1 MVAFGG
7 VFGWVLFAGEEAGM
21 KRMVGVCLGQSGF
34 ELAMAVG
41 DEPQEPPA
49 FEAVQLPIIRA
60 GWPEA
65 VGVEGFSTSFDPGSV
80 LRTKPTSFAFRVR
93 GCSMVGANIQDGDI
107 VIGEFT
113 PAANPGAIVV
123 ALIDGESTLKRFV
136 MRHGRPFLVSEN
148 PNQPDL
154 SPLSE
159 LVIQGV
165 VHTVVHPVR

>member
-1 MVAFGG
+1 MDQA
-7 VFGWVLFAGEEAGM
+7 AASHPA
-21 KRMVGVCLGQSGF
+21 SGD
-34 ELAMAVG
+34 VI
-41 DEPQEPPA
+41 
-49 FEAVQLPIIRA
+49 QLPIIRA

-65 VGVEGFSTSFDPGSV
+65 VGVDGVSTSFDPACV

-93 GCSMVGANIQDGDI
+93 GCSMVGANIYDGDI

-113 PAANPGAIVV
+113 PEAKPGAIVV
-123 ALIDGESTLKRFV
+123 ALIDGESALKRLV
-136 MRHGRPFLVSEN
+136 IRHGRPFLVSEN

-165 VHTVVHPVR
+165 AHTVVHPLR